1 MNPLRFSSGNLIADR
16 RAGYAEMLLAAGDIR
31 AAAELMAEAV
41 ALVPGWVAGHYRL
54 GEMRAEADDMAGA
67 HDAWRACLRLDPAD
81 RLGASLK
88 LELHGALSGLDT
100 APSAFVETLF
110 DQYAETFDEA
120 LVEKLA
126 YRVPELLEQAVL
138 AVVTGPMQFAHVVD
152 LGCGTGLMGERLR
165 RSASFI
171 EGFDLSAE
179 MLRKAEAKGLYDRL
193 GQADLQTL
201 SSLPRET
208 DLVTAADVFMYLGA
222 LDRVIDMVAAHLSP
236 GALFAFSVEKH
247 DGPGDLQLRPS
258 RRYAHAPAYIARVI
272 ATAGFDLVSEETAV
286 IRMDR
291 GEPIEGLIVVARK
304 AMAADGAA
312 EGLPRRDAKER
323 PPAH

>member
-1 MNPLRFSSGNLIADR
+1 MNPLRFSSGSLIADR
-16 RAGYAEMLLAAGDIR
+16 RADYAEMLLAAGDIR
-31 AAAELMAEAV
+31 AAADLMADAV
-41 ALVPGWVAGHYRL
+41 ALVPDWVGGHYRL
-54 GEMRAEADDMAGA
+54 GEMRAEAGDVAGA
-67 HDAWRACLRLDPAD
+67 HDAWRECLRLDAAD

-88 LELHGALSGLDT
+88 LELHGAVSGLDT

-120 LVEKLA
+120 LVEKLE
-126 YRVPELLEQAVL
+126 YRVPELLEKAVQA
-138 AVVTGPMQFAHVVD
+138 AAAGRRGFAHVVD

-165 RSASFI
+165 RIASFI

-179 MLRKAEAKGLYDRL
+179 MLRKAEGKGLYDRL
-193 GQADLQTL
+193 RQADLQTL
-201 SSLPRET
+201 QSLPREA

-222 LDRVIDMVAAHLSP
+222 LDRIFAMVAAHLSP
-236 GALFAFSVEKH
+236 GAFFAFSLEKH

-258 RRYAHAPAYIARVI
+258 RRYAHAPAYIARV
-272 ATAGFDLVSEETAV
+272 ATAAGFDLVSQEDAV

-291 GEPIEGLIVVARK
+291 GAPVVGLIVVARK
-304 AMAADGAA
+304 GVATDGAA
-312 EGLPRRDAKER
+312 ERAPGTAADQR